1 MAREQQAS
9 SLFFPIFFKNKVF
22 ASSPNS
28 SASSSSKKPLL
39 AERNQPQ
46 SQLAF
51 RAASC
56 GAGDNHFYTCH
67 NFLNRQEGWQFIV
80 KSSRPQSRTKIRNPV
95 ALSHRAPIIS
105 LKHCAPN
112 PPVQNAAAQTSHKL
126 TSVRQPILQSQKNSA
141 VGQPKASATPVLTSF
156 RSAKLR

>member
-46 SQLAF
+46 SLPNVQLAF

-126 TSVRQPILQSQKNSA
+126 TSVRQPILQSQKIQLSA
-141 VGQPKASATPVLTSF
+141 SPQPAPHQF
-156 RSAKLR
+156 